1 MSLAILKG
9 AAGLIVSG
17 ALLAVAFWYWQN
29 PQTASV
35 TEVCDLSFTGNV
47 HLHGIPVAR
56 TKAQQARGL
65 SNRDDI
71 GPGMLFA
78 FDPPGN
84 LAFWMQDTRVPLSIS
99 FLSEDGILF
108 VIEDMTPESDEYHLS
123 MKPAKYALEL
133 PRGQFQSNGLSVG
146 SRLLKEECRP
156 VDLTPTA

>member
-1 MSLAILKG
+1 MKG
-9 AAGLIVSG
+9 TAGLVFSGVLLMVS
-17 ALLAVAFWYWQN
+17 VWYWQKSQPIN
-29 PQTASV
+29 V

-47 HLHGIPVAR
+47 QLHGIPVVR
-56 TKAQQARGL
+56 TKAQQAKGL
-65 SNRDDI
+65 SHRDDV

-84 LAFWMQDTRVPLSIS
+84 LAFSMRDTRVPLSIS
-99 FLSEDGILF
+99 FVAEDGTLF
-108 VIEDMTPESDEYHLS
+108 AVEDMTPESDEYHLS

-133 PRGQFQSNGLSVG
+133 PQGQFQRKGLAVG